1 MKPSRDQLSDQARRN
16 FLAKATGITAAAV
29 APGVFLQSVAQAA
42 PRDTAV
48 TDDVRYG
55 MLIDTTKCAD
65 GCSDCV
71 SACDKENGLDT
82 SCSSCH
88 PKS

>member
-1 MKPSRDQLSDQARRN
+1 MSPP
-16 FLAKATGITAAAV
+16 ATVV
-29 APGVFLQSVAQAA
+29 APGVFLQGVANAA
-42 PRDTAV
+42 PRDSAV

-71 SACDKENGLDT
+71 SACDKENGLDLMEKPEGA
-82 SCSSCH
+82 SDELWDMQR
-88 PKS
+88 PRWIRQVKAAQ